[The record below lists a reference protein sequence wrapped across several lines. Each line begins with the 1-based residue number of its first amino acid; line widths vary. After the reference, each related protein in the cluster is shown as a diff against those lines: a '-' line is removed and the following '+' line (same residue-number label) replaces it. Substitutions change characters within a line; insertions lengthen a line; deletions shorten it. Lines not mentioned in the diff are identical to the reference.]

1 MAKKAKNDTP
11 EKHQPDRH
19 GDPEPDDPTDLPKR
33 SWWATL
39 KRTAKEFSD
48 DNVTDWAAAL
58 TYYSVLSLFPALLVL
73 IAILGLVGG
82 PKTTK
87 ALLDIVT
94 QVAPSGAADTFRPT
108 IEGVVN
114 SKGGAG
120 AVFGFGLLAAV
131 WSASGY
137 IGAFFRASN
146 QVWEIEEGRGP
157 VRLIPLRLAVTV
169 LLLILVAAIV
179 LALMISGPIAEAVG
193 NVVGLGS
200 TAVTVW
206 SIAKWPVILIVVS
219 GIVAF
224 LYYVA
229 PNARL
234 PGFRWV
240 TPGGLLAVVLAIVA
254 SLLFGVYVANFG
266 SYNATYGA
274 LGGVI
279 VFLLWLWIVNNALLF
294 GSELDAELERS
305 RELHKGL
312 DAEEELKLPPR
323 TAPKAS

>member
-1 MAKKAKNDTP
+1 MPASQDTP
-11 EKHQPDRH
+11 EKNAPDRH
-19 GDPEPDDPTDLPKR
+19 GDDQPSDPTDLPKR
-33 SWWATL
+33 SWGAVL

-48 DNVTDWAAAL
+48 DNITDWSAAL

-73 IAILGLVGG
+73 VALLGLAGG
-82 PKTTK
+82 QKTTQ
-87 ALLDIVT
+87 ALLDIVN
-94 QVAPSGAADTFRPT
+94 QLGPASAVETFRPA
-108 IEGVVN
+108 IEGVIS

-120 AVFGFGLLAAV
+120 ALFGVGLLGAI

-137 IGAFFRASN
+137 IGAFFRAANSI
-146 QVWEIEEGRGP
+146 WEIEEGRGP
-157 VRLIPLRLAVTV
+157 VKLIPLRIGVTV
-169 LLLILVAAIV
+169 LMLILVAVVV
-179 LALMISGPIAEAVG
+179 LALVVSGPVAEAVG
-193 NVVGLGS
+193 NVVGLGD

-206 SIAKWPVILIVVS
+206 SIAKWPILLLIVS
-219 GIVAF
+219 GLVAF

-240 TPGGLLAVVLAIVA
+240 TPGGFLAVLLAIAA
-254 SLLFGVYVANFG
+254 SAGFGLYVANFG
-266 SYNATYGA
+266 SYDATYGA

-279 VFLLWLWIVNNALLF
+279 VFLLWLWIINNALLF

-305 RELHKGL
+305 RELHAGM

-323 TAPKAS
+323 AEPKPS

>member
-1 MAKKAKNDTP
+1 MPEAKDTP
-11 EKHQPDRH
+11 EKNAPDRH
-19 GDPEPDDPTDLPKR
+19 GDDQPSDPTDLPKR
-33 SWWATL
+33 SWGAVL

-48 DNVTDWAAAL
+48 DNITDWSAAL

-73 IAILGLVGG
+73 VALLGLVGG
-82 PKTTK
+82 QKTTQ
-87 ALLDIVT
+87 ALLDIVN
-94 QVAPSGAADTFRPT
+94 QLGPGSAVETFKPA
-108 IEGVVN
+108 IEGVIN
-114 SKGGAG
+114 SKGEAG
-120 AVFGFGLLAAV
+120 ALFGVGLLGAI

-137 IGAFFRASN
+137 IGAFFRAANSI
-146 QVWEIEEGRGP
+146 WEIEEGRGP
-157 VRLIPLRLAVTV
+157 VKLIPLRLGVTV
-169 LLLILVAAIV
+169 LLLILVALVV
-179 LALMISGPIAEAVG
+179 LALVISGPVAEAVG

-206 SIAKWPVILIVVS
+206 SIAKWPVLLLVVS
-219 GIVAF
+219 ALVAF

-240 TPGGLLAVVLAIVA
+240 TPGGLLAVLLAIAA
-254 SLLFGVYVANFG
+254 SAGFGFYVANFG

-279 VFLLWLWIVNNALLF
+279 VFLLWLWIINNALLF

-305 RELHKGL
+305 RELHAGM

-323 TAPKAS
+323 VEPKPS

>member
-1 MAKKAKNDTP
+1 MPASQDTP
-11 EKHQPDRH
+11 EKNAPDRH
-19 GDPEPDDPTDLPKR
+19 GDDQPSDPTDLPKR
-33 SWWATL
+33 SWGAVL

-48 DNVTDWAAAL
+48 DNITDWSAAL

-73 IAILGLVGG
+73 VALLGLAGG
-82 PKTTK
+82 QKTTQ
-87 ALLDIVT
+87 ALLDIVN
-94 QVAPSGAADTFRPT
+94 QLGPASAVETFRPA
-108 IEGVVN
+108 IEGVIS

-120 AVFGFGLLAAV
+120 ALFGVGLLGAI

-137 IGAFFRASN
+137 IGAFFRAANSI
-146 QVWEIEEGRGP
+146 WEIEEGRGP
-157 VRLIPLRLAVTV
+157 VKLIPLRIGVTV
-169 LLLILVAAIV
+169 LMLILVAVVV
-179 LALMISGPIAEAVG
+179 LALVVSGPVAEAVG
-193 NVVGLGS
+193 NVVGLGD

-206 SIAKWPVILIVVS
+206 SIAKWPILLLIVS
-219 GIVAF
+219 GLVAF

-240 TPGGLLAVVLAIVA
+240 TPGGFLAVLLAIAA
-254 SLLFGVYVANFG
+254 SAGFGFYVANFG
-266 SYNATYGA
+266 SYDATYGA

-279 VFLLWLWIVNNALLF
+279 VFLLWLWIINNALLF

-305 RELHKGL
+305 RELHAGM

-323 TAPKAS
+323 AEPKPS

>member
-1 MAKKAKNDTP
+1 MPDAHDTP
-11 EKHQPDRH
+11 EKNAPDRH
-19 GDPEPDDPTDLPKR
+19 GDDQPSDPTDLPKR
-33 SWWATL
+33 SWGAVL

-48 DNVTDWAAAL
+48 DNITDWSAAL

-73 IAILGLVGG
+73 VALLGLVGG
-82 PKTTK
+82 QKTTQ
-87 ALLDIVT
+87 ALLDIVN
-94 QVAPSGAADTFRPT
+94 QLGPGSAVETFKPA
-108 IEGVVN
+108 IEGVIN

-120 AVFGFGLLAAV
+120 ALFGVGLLGAI

-137 IGAFFRASN
+137 IGAFFRAANSI
-146 QVWEIEEGRGP
+146 WEIEEGRGP
-157 VRLIPLRLAVTV
+157 VKLIPLRLGVTV
-169 LLLILVAAIV
+169 LLLILVALVV
-179 LALMISGPIAEAVG
+179 LALVISGPVAEAVG

-206 SIAKWPVILIVVS
+206 SIAKWPVLLLVVS
-219 GIVAF
+219 GLVAF

-240 TPGGLLAVVLAIVA
+240 TPGGLLAVLLAIAA
-254 SLLFGVYVANFG
+254 SAGFGFYVANFG

-279 VFLLWLWIVNNALLF
+279 VFLLWLWIINNALLF

-305 RELHKGL
+305 RELHAGL

-323 TAPKAS
+323 VEPKPS

>member
-1 MAKKAKNDTP
+1 MPDAHDTP
-11 EKHQPDRH
+11 EKNAPDRH
-19 GDPEPDDPTDLPKR
+19 GDDQPSDPTDLPKR
-33 SWWATL
+33 SWGAVL

-48 DNVTDWAAAL
+48 DNITDWSAAL

-73 IAILGLVGG
+73 VALLGLVGG
-82 PKTTK
+82 QKTTQ
-87 ALLDIVT
+87 ALLDIVN
-94 QVAPSGAADTFRPT
+94 QLGPGSAVETFKPA
-108 IEGVVN
+108 IEGVIN

-120 AVFGFGLLAAV
+120 ALFGVGLLGAI

-137 IGAFFRASN
+137 IGAFFRAANSI
-146 QVWEIEEGRGP
+146 WEIEEGRGP
-157 VRLIPLRLAVTV
+157 VKLIPLRLGVTV
-169 LLLILVAAIV
+169 LLLILVALVV
-179 LALMISGPIAEAVG
+179 LALVISGPVAEAVG

-206 SIAKWPVILIVVS
+206 SIAKWPVLLLVVS
-219 GIVAF
+219 GLVAF

-240 TPGGLLAVVLAIVA
+240 TPGGLLAVLLAIAA
-254 SLLFGVYVANFG
+254 SAGFGFYVANFG

-279 VFLLWLWIVNNALLF
+279 VFLLWLWIINNALLF

-305 RELHKGL
+305 RELHAGM

-323 TAPKAS
+323 VEPKPS

>member
-1 MAKKAKNDTP
+1 MPSAKDTP
-11 EKHQPDRH
+11 EKHAPDRH
-19 GDPEPDDPTDLPKR
+19 GDDQPSGPTDLPKR
-33 SWWATL
+33 SWGAIF
-39 KRTAKEFSD
+39 KRAAKEFQD
-48 DNVTDWAAAL
+48 DNITDWSAAL

-73 IAILGLVGG
+73 VALLGLVGG
-82 PKTTK
+82 QKTTQ
-87 ALLDIVT
+87 ALLDIVN
-94 QVAPSGAADTFRPT
+94 QLGPGSAVDTFRPA
-108 IEGVVN
+108 IEGVIN

-120 AVFGFGLLAAV
+120 ALFGVGLAGAI

-137 IGAFFRASN
+137 IGAFFRAANSI
-146 QVWEIEEGRGP
+146 WEIEEGRGP
-157 VRLIPLRLAVTV
+157 VKLIPLRLAVTV
-169 LLLILVAAIV
+169 LLLILIAIV
-179 LALMISGPIAEAVG
+179 VFALVISGPVAEAVG

-206 SIAKWPVILIVVS
+206 SIAKWPVLLLIVS
-219 GIVAF
+219 GLVAF

-240 TPGGLLAVVLAIVA
+240 TPGGMLAVLLAIAA
-254 SLLFGVYVANFG
+254 SAGFGFYVANFG

-279 VFLLWLWIVNNALLF
+279 VFLLWLWIINNALLF
-294 GSELDAELERS
+294 GAELDAELERS
-305 RELHKGL
+305 RELHAGM

-323 TAPKAS
+323 VEPKPS

>member
-1 MAKKAKNDTP
+1 MPDAHDTP
-11 EKHQPDRH
+11 EKNAPDRH
-19 GDPEPDDPTDLPKR
+19 GDDQPSDPTDLPKR
-33 SWWATL
+33 SWGAVL

-48 DNVTDWAAAL
+48 DNITDWSAAL

-73 IAILGLVGG
+73 VALLGLVGG
-82 PKTTK
+82 PKTTQ
-87 ALLDIVT
+87 AMLDVVN
-94 QVAPSGAADTFRPT
+94 QLGPSSAVETFKPA
-108 IEGVVN
+108 IEGVIN

-120 AVFGFGLLAAV
+120 ALFGVGLLGAI

-137 IGAFFRASN
+137 IGAFFRAAN
-146 QVWEIEEGRGP
+146 AIWEIEEGRGP
-157 VRLIPLRLAVTV
+157 VKLIPLRLGVTV
-169 LLLILVAAIV
+169 LLLILVALVV
-179 LALMISGPIAEAVG
+179 LALVISGPVAEAVG

-206 SIAKWPVILIVVS
+206 SIAKWPVLLLVVS
-219 GIVAF
+219 GLVAF

-240 TPGGLLAVVLAIVA
+240 TPGGLLAVLLAIAA
-254 SLLFGVYVANFG
+254 SAGFGFYVANFG

-279 VFLLWLWIVNNALLF
+279 VFLLWLWIINNALLF

-305 RELHKGL
+305 RELHAGM

-323 TAPKAS
+323 VEPKPS